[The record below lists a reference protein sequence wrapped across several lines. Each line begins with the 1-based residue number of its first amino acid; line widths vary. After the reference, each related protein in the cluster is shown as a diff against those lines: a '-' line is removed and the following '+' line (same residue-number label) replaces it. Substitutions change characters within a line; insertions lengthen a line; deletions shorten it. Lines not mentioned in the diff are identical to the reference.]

1 MGEDPATVN
10 MFQGAPEGHPNLDS
24 GHSRALYR
32 NEECYKAITQK
43 HLGASVAEEHTEGPQ
58 MGATG
63 NGFQREVSWSWVL
76 RKELTFEMQKLPEGG
91 DFPIGATT

>member
-1 MGEDPATVN
+1 
-10 MFQGAPEGHPNLDS
+10 
-24 GHSRALYR
+24 
-32 NEECYKAITQK
+32 
-43 HLGASVAEEHTEGPQ
+43 